1 MNDKIGRCGAGG
13 GSAHL
18 NSLQRVRG
26 WCEEQGVLFKVLILD
41 MIVVMVVVVVLIMLV
56 VMVVVVPSAPD
67 VSVGGQGQYGS
78 LYCVDC

>member
-26 WCEEQGVLFKVLILD
+26 WCEEQGVLFKVV
-41 MIVVMVVVVVLIMLV
+41 IVLAVLFVVVVVVVVLIMLV
-56 VMVVVVPSAPD
+56 V
-67 VSVGGQGQYGS
+67 
-78 LYCVDC
+78 

>member
-26 WCEEQGVLFKVLILD
+26 WCEEQGVLFKVFVIIVWSGSSCLVRLQLD
-41 MIVVMVVVVVLIMLV
+41 WTLSNGSHNIIAFVQLTVVSKLNFE
-56 VMVVVVPSAPD
+56 
-67 VSVGGQGQYGS
+67 
-78 LYCVDC
+78 

>member
-26 WCEEQGVLFKVLILD
+26 WCEEQGVLFKVLILV
-41 MIVVMVVVVVLIMLV
+41 MIVVMVVAVVLIMLV
-56 VMVVVVPSAPD
+56 VMVVVVPCAPD

>member
-26 WCEEQGVLFKVLILD
+26 WCEEQGVLFKVV
-41 MIVVMVVVVVLIMLV
+41 IVLVVLV
-56 VMVVVVPSAPD
+56 AVVPCAPD
-67 VSVGGQGQYGS
+67 VSVGVQGLYGC
-78 LYCVDC
+78 LLPPKLQRRGLVF

>member
-18 NSLQRVRG
+18 NSLQRVQG
-26 WCEEQGVLFKVLILD
+26 WCEEQGVLFKVVIVLVGLV
-41 MIVVMVVVVVLIMLV
+41 VVMFVVLIMLV
-56 VMVVVVPSAPD
+56 VMVVVVPCAPD